1 MKDVIRILFLK
12 NIGNFLDGE
21 NFKYIVKK
29 DNDYF
34 IVNDFPIV
42 YNEYINK
49 IITEICYDFDELSM
63 YNQQRYQNYYVEL
76 KKVDNNIYSIK
87 DKTYSI
93 KRDLFT

>member
-29 DNDYF
+29 DNDNF

-42 YNEYINK
+42 YNGYINK

-76 KKVDNNIYSIK
+76 KKVNNNIYSIK
-87 DKTYSI
+87 NKTYSI